1 MKTIMKTTI
10 LRNTAMLLIALF
22 SLSASAQHLATA
34 PQAQLP
40 VASIK
45 TVQTAG
51 CPTHGTIT
59 VNANAYRVGAP
70 AASASRTAAPV
81 YTAAPKAAP
90 VRGGMLSGGSSQSG
104 LVNTVGATT
113 PAQLNN
119 IAGVSNGKV
128 AGATPLG
135 GGYRP
140 DPEPDEDGEITDP
153 VYGTGVVNE
162 PVGGLFVPFILMLL
176 VYALFLLV
184 RGDAR
189 EEQEQA

>member
-40 VASIK
+40 SSSMK
-45 TVQTAG
+45 SVQTAG

-59 VNANAYRVGAP
+59 VNPNAYRVGA
-70 AASASRTAAPV
+70 ASAAVRTAAPV
-81 YTAAPKAAP
+81 YNAPKAAP
-90 VRGGMLSGGSSQSG
+90 VRGGLLSGGSIQSG
-104 LVNTVGATT
+104 LVNTIGATT
-113 PAQLNN
+113 PVQLNN

-128 AGATPLG
+128 AGTTPLG

-140 DPEPDEDGEITDP
+140 DPEPDEDGDKNDP
-153 VYGTGVVNE
+153 VYGSGVVPE
-162 PVGGLFVPFILMLL
+162 PIGGPFVPFILMLL